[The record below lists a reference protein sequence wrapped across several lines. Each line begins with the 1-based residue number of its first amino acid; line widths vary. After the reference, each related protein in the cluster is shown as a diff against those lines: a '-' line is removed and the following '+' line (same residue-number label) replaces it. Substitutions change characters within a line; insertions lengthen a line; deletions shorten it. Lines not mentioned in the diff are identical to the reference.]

1 MNKRLLCLCAFS
13 LLVFLFSCKKK
24 ETPIEMNMNFAKIDF
39 SKRVHDFGTI
49 NEGDKVKTSFS
60 FTNSSS
66 TDLLITQ
73 VYGSCGCTVPDYPR
87 EPVKPG
93 EKSHINISF
102 DSHGKSGVQ
111 DMNIT
116 IISNTHTGI
125 ENLGIKAIVIPK
137 SGVTQ

>member
-1 MNKRLLCLCAFS
+1 MLVLLI
-13 LLVFLFSCKKK
+13 SCKKK
-24 ETPIEMNMNFAKIDF
+24 EIPMEMNMNFAKIDF

-49 NEGDKVKTSFS
+49 NEGEIVKTSFS
-60 FTNSSS
+60 FTNTSD
-66 TDLLITQ
+66 TDLIITQ

-93 EKSHINISF
+93 AKSVINISF

-116 IISNTHTGI
+116 IISNTYTGI
-125 ENLGIKAIVIPK
+125 ENLGIKAIVTPK
-137 SGVTQ
+137 SGVAQ